1 MAASACSCAGRWQK
15 KILPHG
21 NVTQVQMSE
30 QRCIEVQPRYVALS
44 LQQRALMSTAQPIGF
59 GEGGVYT
66 AGGMSTDQHP
76 AAVRLKESCYI
87 ALMVAMFGARA
98 VLNVERTEIE
108 QK

>member
-1 MAASACSCAGRWQK
+1 
-15 KILPHG
+15 
-21 NVTQVQMSE
+21 MSE

-44 LQQRALMSTAQPIGF
+44 LQQRALCLYVHRAAGRI

-66 AGGMSTDQHP
+66 AGGTSTDRHP
-76 AAVRLKESCYI
+76 ATIRLKESCYS